1 MGLEFSLTLC
11 PMLYAPCDSGNERF
25 SVDEQVLRLL
35 RRHPS
40 GFVSGEGIAR
50 HLKVTRTA
58 VWKRVQHLRAAGYEI
73 KASRRLGY
81 HLVQAPDLL
90 TPEEVL
96 PGLKTRTFGRKVHYF
111 PALPSTN
118 TEAYQLALQ
127 GGREGEIVIAECQRK
142 GRGRIGRPW
151 FSPAFVNLY
160 LSVILRPPI
169 SPHHASLITF
179 VAAVATA
186 EAVERFSGM
195 KPSIKWPN
203 DILVKGRKL
212 AGLLNEIHSEADRIH
227 FVILGIGINLN
238 VDENMFPRKIRS
250 LATSLKR
257 EMGQAISR
265 KAFLQ
270 ILLEELEHWYE
281 IFLRKGSSP
290 ILKAWRAR
298 ARIAG
303 KQVKISSF
311 DEVFVGRAV
320 DVDSEGA
327 LLVQMRDGKQ
337 KRIVA
342 GDVEYTK

>member
-1 MGLEFSLTLC
+1 MSEVILQF
-11 PMLYAPCDSGNERF
+11 
-25 SVDEQVLRLL
+25 LRNT
-35 RRHPS
+35 PV
-40 GFVSGEGIAR
+40 GFVSGEEIAR
-50 HLKVTRTA
+50 HLKMTRTA
-58 VWKRVQHLRAAGYEI
+58 VWKKVQHLRAAGYEI
-73 KASRRLGY
+73 EASRRLGY

-96 PGLKTRTFGRKVHYF
+96 PGLETRTFGRRIHYF

-127 GGREGEIVIAECQRK
+127 GGREGEIVIAECQKK
-142 GRGRIGRPW
+142 GRGRVGRPW

-169 SPHHASLITF
+169 SPHQASLITF

-186 EAVERFSGM
+186 EAVERFSGV

-238 VDENMFPRKIRS
+238 VDENMFPIKIRP

-257 EMGQAISR
+257 EMGRAISR

-281 IFLRKGSSP
+281 IFLRKGSSA
-290 ILKAWRAR
+290 ILSAWRDR

-327 LLVQMRDGKQ
+327 LLVQTRDGKQ